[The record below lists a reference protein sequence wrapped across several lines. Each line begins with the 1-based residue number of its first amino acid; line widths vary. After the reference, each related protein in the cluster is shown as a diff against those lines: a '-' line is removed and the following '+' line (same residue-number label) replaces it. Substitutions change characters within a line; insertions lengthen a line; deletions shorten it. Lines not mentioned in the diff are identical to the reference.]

1 MTAAPIV
8 HARIRLDVQEMMF
21 VQYMPVKLPFTSIRL
36 PDHLKCFAPM
46 FNFVAWTQEDFVY
59 LTAKRMYV
67 SPERPFNRPGW
78 HADGFGTNDVNYI
91 WCDSAPTEF
100 CVQQFDLSD
109 DCDESMAQMQ
119 AQARPEN
126 ICAYGANWVLEL
138 NSRVVHRP
146 MLNPPVGIRTFA
158 KISVSRDRYDLAGN
172 AHNHLFDYDWPMKK
186 RRIARNHPSTE
197 PA

>member
-1 MTAAPIV
+1 MTNAPIM
-8 HARIRLDVQEMMF
+8 HARIHLDVSEMMF
-21 VQYMPVKLPFTSIRL
+21 VQYMPVKMPLTDVRL
-36 PDHLKCFAPM
+36 PSNLQCFARL
-46 FNFVAWTQEDFVY
+46 FDFVHRAQEDFVY

-67 SPERPFNRPGW
+67 SPDRPFNRPGW

-109 DCDESMAQMQ
+109 DCDESMAQME

-126 ICAYGANWVLEL
+126 VRTYGAHWLLEL

-146 MLNPPVGIRTFA
+146 APNPPAGLRTFA

-172 AHNHLFDYDWPMKK
+172 AHNYLFDYDWPMKE
-186 RRIARNHPSTE
+186 RRVARNHPSTE
-197 PA
+197 Q